1 MNILVMKMKLHKG
14 LNVKKNSIKTSYFK
28 GFKGSKDSNVTYK
41 LQIIKIRL
49 NVLRKHWDSLTYE
62 AIEGRMDGKYV
73 VDFVNKITR

>member
-1 MNILVMKMKLHKG
+1 MKMKLHKG

-49 NVLRKHWDSLTYE
+49 NVLRKH
-62 AIEGRMDGKYV
+62 
-73 VDFVNKITR
+73 